1 MHVRLRV
8 SRAREQVQLRQ
19 ADSSDLC
26 LQRVH
31 VGATLVSTSRLWGKA
46 SNAGRGENTHLQRT
60 EPAWARPLPPAT
72 WIRSCPSRVP
82 ATGQGQRSASHPAPA
97 PPPAEGISEGIQL
110 SQWRHWAHAVCIR
123 MLPNQNTPLRPQ
135 EVTVSPKFT
144 VTDKVKQ
151 NKNAEELLSIG
162 TREKNPKKTNN
173 ETEINNLPGKEFRTL
188 LIKMLIEFRE
198 KNR

>member
-46 SNAGRGENTHLQRT
+46 SNAGRGENTHPQGT

-123 MLPNQNTPLRPQ
+123 MLPHQNTPLRPQ

-144 VTDKVKQ
+144 VTEKVKQ
-151 NKNAEELLSIG
+151 NKNTEELLSIG
-162 TREKNPKKTNN
+162 TREKNPKKTN
-173 ETEINNLPGKEFRTL
+173 
-188 LIKMLIEFRE
+188 
-198 KNR
+198 